1 MPRNKEKFREQRVN
15 NTEPISNLCIIYVQC
30 IIVFAVNC
38 IVINLYV
45 NVDNFYFLFRN
56 LFSRKAKESEDDAEQ
71 GWKLF
76 GRIPPKQTSDKDPQQ
91 ITQEFQ
97 HKLRTVAQPKNSK
110 KSDIEVMSTTAL
122 ILENRPQ

>member
-1 MPRNKEKFREQRVN
+1 MSRKFREQRVD
-15 NTEPISNLCIIYVQC
+15 NTESISNLYIVYVQC
-30 IIVFAVNC
+30 IIVFTINC
-38 IVINLYV
+38 IVFINLYV
-45 NVDNFYFLFRN
+45 DNFFFLFRN